1 MDLTVG
7 GVVGVVVDCRM
18 TLCYNKN
25 VYDRRNIRA
34 ILMHATNKLLSVT
47 QGGAHSL
54 GTVGIIQLYPCSTVL
69 DYLPGGRRE
78 GTECGRGAG
87 GGCRAGGEAD
97 GEGKSSSG
105 RQEEFQ

>member
-1 MDLTVG
+1 MIIYLPHQVPPPMLASRLYID
-7 GVVGVVVDCRM
+7 GVE
-18 TLCYNKN
+18 
-25 VYDRRNIRA
+25 NI
-34 ILMHATNKLLSVT
+34 
-47 QGGAHSL
+47 Q
-54 GTVGIIQLYPCSTVL
+54 QLYTCSTVL
-69 DYLPGGRRE
+69 DYLPGGRLE